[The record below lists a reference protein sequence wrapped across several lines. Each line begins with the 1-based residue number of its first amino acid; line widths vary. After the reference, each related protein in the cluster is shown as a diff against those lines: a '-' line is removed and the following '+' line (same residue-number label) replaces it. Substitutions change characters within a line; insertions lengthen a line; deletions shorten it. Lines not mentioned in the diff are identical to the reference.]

1 MREVTQGLS
10 CDLLA
15 PVPPCHSNSNK
26 HPPRCA
32 VSKHRVVGGRLA
44 SLTCLAENEASS
56 GLTAAVGQCCNASQG
71 GGSAI
76 LSSQWRAPDHMKWP
90 QAFLQAVEAQLSSD
104 RPIDFNFIGAIS
116 GDTLTE
122 RSRRWVLE
130 FALKRF
136 TNASVF
142 VDTTPRST
150 DSRYRPLGVWDRTLS
165 HPRYRPKDP
174 QHSRHG
180 GCSRIACDAG
190 YLGVLARSRYTLAP
204 MGDQP
209 WSHRYFEAVMAG
221 SIPVV
226 ESHLH
231 AGRTAAERALGYHHL
246 LAGSL
251 PPAPETP
258 TPGEEL
264 APYCAAR
271 AAANRQIFFAR
282 QTALPFGSHVIP
294 DVAPCSRPPFAMP
307 TEVGGSPDVEPSLQ
321 PRAAVQ
327 FASSSRPGRTRQ
339 QRRSPA
345 RHVPPEMDWPA
356 APQAIGESDV
366 TPRRRVIGRKGKAPR
381 RSSTR

>member
-1 MREVTQGLS
+1 MS

-15 PVPPCHSNSNK
+15 KVPPCHSSSNK

-44 SLTCLAENEASS
+44 SLTCLAEIEASS
-56 GLTAAVGQCCNASQG
+56 GLAAAVRQCCNASHG

-76 LSSQWRAPDHMKWP
+76 LSESSRWRAPDHMKWP
-90 QAFLQAVEAQLSSD
+90 QAFLQAVEGQLSSE

-116 GDTLTE
+116 GDTVTH

-130 FALKRF
+130 FALNRF

-142 VDTTPRST
+142 VDTTPRIT
-150 DSRYRPLGVWDRTLS
+150 KSRYRPLGVWDRTLS
-165 HPRYRPKDP
+165 HRRYRPKDP
-174 QHSRHG
+174 EHSLRG
-180 GCSRIACDAG
+180 GCSRIACDVG

-246 LAGSL
+246 LVGSL
-251 PPAPETP
+251 PPSLKSP
-258 TPGEEL
+258 TPREDL
-264 APYCAAR
+264 VPYCAAR
-271 AAANRQIFFAR
+271 AATNRQIFFAH
-282 QTALPFGSHVIP
+282 QTALRPGSRVIP

-307 TEVGGSPDVEPSLQ
+307 TDVGGSTELAPSLQ
-321 PRAAVQ
+321 SRAAVSS
-327 FASSSRPGRTRQ
+327 ASQSRPGRARLQ
-339 QRRSPA
+339 HRSPA
-345 RHVPPEMDWPA
+345 HHIHPAMDARRQGDGLA
-356 APQAIGESDV
+356 AHGDGV
-366 TPRRRVIGRKGKAPR
+366 PRRRVIGRKGKAYHG
-381 RSSTR
+381 SSTHTR